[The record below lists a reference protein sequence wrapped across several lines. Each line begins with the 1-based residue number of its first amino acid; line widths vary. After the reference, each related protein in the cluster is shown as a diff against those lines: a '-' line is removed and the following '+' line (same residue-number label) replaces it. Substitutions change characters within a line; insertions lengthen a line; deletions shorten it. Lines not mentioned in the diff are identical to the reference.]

1 MNPIVSTGRHHNE
14 RPFTGRH
21 QMSSRVLSRGFV
33 RDTFNSPLALCLSR
47 GDSRYL
53 LFPSAPPYDRE
64 ESLFFLPYPSRVSP
78 WYRRLVA
85 ENTTKE
91 RERHTEERAQ
101 HLLSVSRI
109 EREVKGGHGWRGLD

>member
-33 RDTFNSPLALCLSR
+33 RDTFNSPLALCLPR

-53 LFPSAPPYDRE
+53 LFPSAPPRG
-64 ESLFFLPYPSRVSP
+64 SLFFLLYPSRVSP
-78 WYRRLVA
+78 WLPRPVA
-85 ENTTKE
+85 ENARRRKS
-91 RERHTEERAQ
+91 RMEERAGIYCPCCA
-101 HLLSVSRI
+101 LK
-109 EREVKGGHGWRGLD
+109 EKVKGGHGW

>member
-33 RDTFNSPLALCLSR
+33 RDTFNSPLALCLPR

-53 LFPSAPPYDRE
+53 LFPSAPPR
-64 ESLFFLPYPSRVSP
+64 ESLFFLQHLSRVSP
-78 WYRRLVA
+78 W
-85 ENTTKE
+85 
-91 RERHTEERAQ
+91 
-101 HLLSVSRI
+101 
-109 EREVKGGHGWRGLD
+109 